1 MLKQEWEYFKTH
13 ERTLWDVY
21 KTPSRKKQAIW
32 KALMLRYGRVVV
44 YSKTVQFFTVLYID
58 EEGNFCKDTGMTV
71 TKVPV
76 EELENDSSIL

>member
-1 MLKQEWEYFKTH
+1 M
-13 ERTLWDVY
+13 
-21 KTPSRKKQAIW
+21 
-32 KALMLRYGRVVV
+32 

-58 EEGNFCKDTGMTV
+58 EEGNFCKDAGMTV